1 MPSVRIGFERLK
13 WEMEHGHA
21 DEKIHITWVER
32 DQAERIKNNRR
43 VTRFTLE
50 TKDPDA
56 CSALHAEWDRIIKRV
71 GNKSISLDLVLRAL
85 RDALSNTVLDQILA
99 QLETIENQ

>member
-1 MPSVRIGFERLK
+1 MAEVYREVERLK

-21 DEKIHITWVER
+21 NEKIHVTWVER

-43 VTRFTLE
+43 ITRFSLE

-56 CSALHAEWDRIIKRV
+56 CSELHAEWDRIVRHV
-71 GNKSISLDLVLRAL
+71 GNKSV
-85 RDALSNTVLDQILA
+85 ALSLIVRAWRDSLSDGELDKILA
-99 QLETIENQ
+99 QLEVGQ